1 VYSKHDTPIHYGGL
15 DGPTNMLHTDGINTP
30 TEFTGNDYTISQMVP
45 EGETPVN
52 VHDVTTHE
60 LECELAEA
68 MMRTITTLDDHVEIY
83 GHADAAYNGE
93 YTF

>member
-1 VYSKHDTPIHYGGL
+1 
-15 DGPTNMLHTDGINTP
+15 
-30 TEFTGNDYTISQMVP
+30 
-45 EGETPVN
+45 
-52 VHDVTTHE
+52 
-60 LECELAEA
+60 